1 MYRKASTIF
10 FNLIDNSLRNRPLFQ
25 ELDYFYTWEDVKYK
39 ASEIFEHIA
48 ELKQNQSE
56 LEKVLIVSDNT
67 FFVLSSFIS
76 CWCLELI
83 PIMPNGLKYENYENI
98 LNDKLCILLENSE
111 TSAGL
116 PSGISQHLIKLS
128 PRKSNNPLN
137 LDFIKAVKYIADEP
151 SRELAKTI
159 IQMTSGSTGT
169 PKAISRTLDS
179 LYRENYTLYDL
190 ILKKI
195 EDVDDLKLISTVPNF
210 HAYGIE
216 FRFLLPILNNICSY
230 NQMIIY
236 QEQLKK
242 FDDTEKYILITSPG
256 FLKRLDS
263 SENKLNIKQTVSAGG
278 KLNERA
284 FQVVRNYFGKPII
297 DILGST
303 ETGVMAYR
311 ITMTSDK
318 YMHPNGSNTFYV
330 LNGNNILMHEG
341 SGRLAL
347 ESDYIP
353 NEFKLNIPDTKGEL
367 HAVFVSEDLIELNS
381 NQNLRV
387 LGRTSRVI
395 KIEDNRVSLDD
406 IEKALLDLDFISECA
421 VVPSYDSAR
430 ECTVAML
437 VLSDQG
443 NCFLKNN
450 SKGKLLMHIR
460 KSLHGIIQIALPRKI
475 LIVNEI
481 PQTPNGKTD
490 YQRIK
495 ESFGNEVPNH

>member
-10 FNLIDNSLRNRPLFQ
+10 FNLTDSSLRNRPLFQ
-25 ELDYFYTWEDVKYK
+25 ELDYFYSWEDVKYK

-116 PSGISQHLIKLS
+116 PSGISQPLIKLS

-195 EDVDDLKLISTVPNF
+195 EDGDDLKLISTVPNF

-318 YMHPNGSNTFYV
+318 YMHP
-330 LNGNNILMHEG
+330 ILSM
-341 SGRLAL
+341 S
-347 ESDYIP
+347 
-353 NEFKLNIPDTKGEL
+353 
-367 HAVFVSEDLIELNS
+367 
-381 NQNLRV
+381 
-387 LGRTSRVI
+387 
-395 KIEDNRVSLDD
+395 
-406 IEKALLDLDFISECA
+406 
-421 VVPSYDSAR
+421 
-430 ECTVAML
+430 
-437 VLSDQG
+437 
-443 NCFLKNN
+443 
-450 SKGKLLMHIR
+450 
-460 KSLHGIIQIALPRKI
+460 
-475 LIVNEI
+475 
-481 PQTPNGKTD
+481 
-490 YQRIK
+490 
-495 ESFGNEVPNH
+495 